1 MRLGMFPQERI
12 KNPPV
17 ATAQP
22 GHLSQFR
29 VQTKTAFFIDN
40 PSISIN
46 IHLNIYQYPSIS

>member
-17 ATAQP
+17 ATAP

-29 VQTKTAFFIDN
+29 VVQKKTAFFIDN